1 MPNDVNPLSG
11 RSSAPPS
18 ATPSAGNAQSAT
30 FDVVG
35 IRLELGVSV
44 GAARLVVSRA
54 GALETY
60 AIEPVALA
68 AWAVATTKL
77 LSLEGAAAPAGR
89 AEIRAPFLFDREGR
103 PAVAFEAL
111 VSEVGVGYRLLVA
124 AAAEPPVGV
133 VTTAEV
139 VRGVA
144 QAAAGV
150 ATVTRTSS

>member
-11 RSSAPPS
+11 RPSAPPS
-18 ATPSAGNAQSAT
+18 ATPSARDAQSAT

-35 IRLELGVSV
+35 IRLALSASG
-44 GAARLVVSRA
+44 GTARLIVSQA
-54 GALETY
+54 GAHDTY

-77 LSLEGAAAPAGR
+77 LSLQAAVVPAER
-89 AEIRAPFLFDREGR
+89 AEIRAPFLFDRDSR
-103 PAVAFEAL
+103 PAIAFEAL
-111 VSEVGVGYRLLVA
+111 VSELGVGYRLLVG
-124 AAAEPPVGV
+124 AAAEPAVGV
-133 VTTAEV
+133 VTTAEL

-150 ATVTRTSS
+150 ATIARTSN